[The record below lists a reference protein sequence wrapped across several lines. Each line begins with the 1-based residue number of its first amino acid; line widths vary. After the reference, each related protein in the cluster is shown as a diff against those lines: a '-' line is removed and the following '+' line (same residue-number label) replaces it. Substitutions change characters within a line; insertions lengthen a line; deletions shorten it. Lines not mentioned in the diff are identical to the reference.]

1 MAGNEFSFVFLL
13 LSIILVLVKIV
24 HELMKKFGL
33 PEVVGEILL
42 GIGLGPSL
50 IGLIA
55 LDGSGDSLFLSLS
68 SFEDHQIDL
77 AVDILLFISEL
88 AVLLLLF
95 QVGLDTDLSSLRKS
109 GKSAVYASFGG
120 MVIPF
125 VGGLMTIWIISL
137 TNPSILPSGISTS
150 STALFFAAIL
160 TATSIG
166 ISIRIFMDLDQL
178 HTPAARTM
186 IGAAVIDDII
196 AILLLTITI
205 AFIDSG
211 SGLSLKS
218 LSEIGGIIGSM
229 IIFFVI
235 LTLFAQFLLPRIIK
249 SLENSNDR
257 YLPIIVALTL
267 LFYLSWQAGEVH
279 LAPIIGSFVAGILL
293 QSYDE
298 FASKVRQQIAPMAH
312 WMVMFFFISVGLRV
326 NLREVLTFEVVI
338 ISIMIIIVAIFTKV
352 VGSGTGVYLAES
364 SFESSLLVG
373 ISMAARGEVVL
384 IFASLGLE
392 LGIISTALYSSLILL
407 VVFSAVLVPIW
418 LKYSI
423 KEFNPTPV

>member
-1 MAGNEFSFVFLL
+1 M
-13 LSIILVLVKIV
+13 
-24 HELMKKFGL
+24 
-33 PEVVGEILL
+33 LL

-55 LDGSGDSLFLSLS
+55 LDGSGDSLFS
-68 SFEDHQIDL
+68 SFSSFDEHQIDL
-77 AVDILLFISEL
+77 SIDILLFISEL

-95 QVGLDTDLSSLRKS
+95 QVGLDTDLGSLRKS
-109 GKSAVYASFGG
+109 GKSAAYASFGG
-120 MVIPF
+120 MLIPF
-125 VGGLMTIWIISL
+125 IGGLVTIWIISL
-137 TNPSILPSGISTS
+137 SKPSMLPQGISTS

-178 HTPAARTM
+178 HSPAARTM
-186 IGAAVIDDII
+186 IGAAVIDDIF

-211 SGLSLKS
+211 SSFTLESLI
-218 LSEIGGIIGSM
+218 EIGGILGSM
-229 IIFFVI
+229 MIFFVI
-235 LTLFAQFLLPRIIK
+235 LILFAKFLLPRILK
-249 SLENSNDR
+249 SMENSNDR
-257 YLPIIVALTL
+257 YLPIIVALAL
-267 LFYLSWQAGEVH
+267 LFFLSWQAGEVH
-279 LAPIIGSFVAGILL
+279 LAPIIGSFLAGILL

-298 FASKVRQQIAPMAH
+298 FASRIRQQIAPMAH
-312 WMVMFFFISVGLRV
+312 WMVIFFFISVGLRV
-326 NLREVLTFEVVI
+326 NLGEVLTFEVAL
-338 ISIMIIIVAIFTKV
+338 ISLMIIVVAILTKV
-352 VGSGTGVYLAES
+352 VGSGVGVYLAES

-407 VVFSAVLVPIW
+407 VVFSAVIVPIW

-423 KEFNPTPV
+423 NEFKPTPVT